1 MFLWVPSQE
10 FLCDAWVCDKF
21 TPYILVTI
29 MIRCSGFG
37 NAVGCVKSA
46 ASDDTKEIKSLCG
59 CLMGNNAAF
68 YGGRLWLKPFV
79 RFWSDM
85 WKYIERKFAVIFY
98 VPLMCCEYRYVLLLT
113 RVQPIQR
120 AEVSCDSAF
129 NGSKDAFCIQLS
141 ALELSVSSK
150 ICEPC
155 PIFWIVMYIDISDA
169 RNSNRSSASFMF
181 RYDVILHLRAKPLL
195 L

>member
-1 MFLWVPSQE
+1 M
-10 FLCDAWVCDKF
+10 
-21 TPYILVTI
+21 
-29 MIRCSGFG
+29 
-37 NAVGCVKSA
+37 
-46 ASDDTKEIKSLCG
+46 
-59 CLMGNNAAF
+59 
-68 YGGRLWLKPFV
+68 
-79 RFWSDM
+79 
-85 WKYIERKFAVIFY
+85 IFY